1 MRRIWTIAVPLICLV
16 IVLSFALAGCGGD
29 DGPDEALLGV
39 WTDPTGVMELEFKSD
54 GVMVIR
60 AMGEEQ
66 QGTYTAEGGKLS
78 AIDPDTGEPS
88 EVEYS
93 IDGDTLTLGA
103 DGEEG
108 TLVRK
113 Q

>member
-1 MRRIWTIAVPLICLV
+1 MGKSWSLVASLICLV
-16 IVLSFALAGCGGD
+16 VVLSLALVGCGGD
-29 DGPDEALLGV
+29 GTDDALLGV
-39 WTDPTGVMELEFKSD
+39 WTDPTGVMELEFQAD
-54 GVMVIR
+54 GVMVVR

-66 QGTYTAEGGKLS
+66 QGTYTAEDGKLS
-78 AIDPDTGEPS
+78 AVDPDTGEPS

-93 IDGDTLTLGA
+93 IDGDTLKLGA

-108 TLVRK
+108 TLIRK